1 MKKTYILLILVL
13 ASSLIS
19 AQNKDTQVADK
30 LFKKF
35 EFISAAESYLKLVAS
50 NKADGYV
57 YRQLGDCYFNIY
69 NTKEAAKW
77 YAKAIAKKQD
87 SELYYRYAQ
96 MLKAIGNYAES
107 NKQMQKFAEMQ
118 PNDSRAKT
126 FNENPNYVPVLLDQ
140 RKSFDVKSIDI
151 NSDKSDFGAFLMD
164 NTIYFTSARN
174 SNSKIYSWTKEPF
187 LDIYKANLNEDG
199 TISNILLLKEINSK
213 YHDGSVSISQ
223 DGSTMYFTSDS
234 FRENSFEKDK
244 ASKLKL
250 GRNNIFRAKFVN
262 GKWDEITSLPFNSKD
277 YSTGNPSISKDG
289 KTLYFSSNRPGSIG
303 GVDIW
308 KVAIS
313 ESGSYGTPENLGKNV
328 NTEGNESFP
337 FITSDNVLYFSSD
350 AKQGIGAMDVYKID
364 LTKNSEAKNLGK
376 PVNSEKDDFA
386 FTINENKNI
395 GFVAS
400 NRNGNDDIFKLI
412 PVCNYEVNAI
422 VTNANSGAI
431 IAEANVSILDD
442 KNNIISTIKSN
453 NKGEVSYTV
462 DCEKTYTI
470 QAIKDGFES
479 NSFAVIAS
487 NKKGGSIKIDA
498 VLMPISEIITEKE
511 VKLKPIFFEYNNSNI
526 TQQGAFELDKLVQIM
541 KNNEKLIIFVKSHT
555 DNRGTDE
562 FNLLLSDKRVKAT
575 IQYVISNGIDPNRIS
590 GKGFGETEPKVDC
603 KENCTEEAHEQNRRS
618 EFLIVK

>member
-1 MKKTYILLILVL
+1 MKKIYILLILVL

-57 YRQLGDCYFNIY
+57 YRQLGDCYYNIY

-87 SELYYRYAQ
+87 SELYYRYSQ

-250 GRNNIFRAKFVN
+250 GRNNIFSAKFVN

-350 AKQGIGAMDVYKID
+350 AKQGLGAMDVYKID

-412 PVCNYEVNAI
+412 PVCNYEANAI

-479 NSFAVIAS
+479 NSFAVISS

>member
-1 MKKTYILLILVL
+1 MKKIYIIIFVLV
-13 ASSLIS
+13 STLIS
-19 AQNKDTQVADK
+19 AQNKETQIADK
-30 LFKKF
+30 FFKKY

-50 NKADGYV
+50 NNADGYV

-77 YAKAIAKKQD
+77 YAKAIAQKQD

-96 MLKAIGNYAES
+96 MLKANGNYVES
-107 NKQMQKFAEMQ
+107 NKQMQKFAALQ
-118 PNDSRAKT
+118 PNDSRTKI
-126 FNENPNYVPVLLDQ
+126 FNENPNYIPVLLDQ
-140 RKSFDVKSIDI
+140 QKSFDIKSIDI
-151 NSDKSDFGAFLMD
+151 NSDKSDFGAILQD

-174 SNSKIYSWTKEPF
+174 TKSKIYSWTKEPF

-199 TISNILLLKEINSK
+199 TISNILQIKELNSK

-250 GRNNIFRAKFVN
+250 GKNNIFSAKFIN

-277 YSTGNPSISKDG
+277 YSSGNPSISKDG
-289 KTLYFSSNRPGSIG
+289 KTLYFSSNRPGSVG

-313 ESGSYGTPENLGKNV
+313 ETGSYGTPENLGKSV

-350 AKQGIGAMDVYKID
+350 AKQGLGAMDVYKID
-364 LTKNSEAKNLGK
+364 LTTNSAAKNLGK

-386 FTINENKNI
+386 FTTNENKNI
-395 GFVAS
+395 AFVAS

-412 PVCNYEVNAI
+412 PICNYEVNAI

-431 IAEANVSILDD
+431 LAEANVSILDD
-442 KNNIISTIKSN
+442 KNNIISSLKSN
-453 NKGEVSYTV
+453 SKGEVSFTV
-462 DCEKTYTI
+462 ECEKAYTI

-479 NSFAVIAS
+479 NSFAVTAS
-487 NKKGGSIKIDA
+487 KKKGGSIKIDA
-498 VLMPISEIITEKE
+498 ALKPISEIITEKE
-511 VKLKPIFFEYNNSNI
+511 VNLKPIFFEYNNSNI

-541 KNNEKLIIFVKSHT
+541 KNNEKLFIFVKSHT
-555 DNRGTDE
+555 DNRGSDE

-590 GKGFGETEPKVDC
+590 GKGLGETEPKVDC

>member
-57 YRQLGDCYFNIY
+57 YRQLGDCYYNIY

-250 GRNNIFRAKFVN
+250 GRNNIFSAKFVN

-350 AKQGIGAMDVYKID
+350 AKQGLGAMDVYKID
-364 LTKNSEAKNLGK
+364 FTKNSEAKNLGK
-376 PVNSEKDDFA
+376 PVNSEEDDFA

>member
-1 MKKTYILLILVL
+1 MST
-13 ASSLIS
+13 LIS
-19 AQNKDTQVADK
+19 AQNKETQIADK
-30 LFKKF
+30 FFKKY

-50 NKADGYV
+50 NNADGYV

-77 YAKAIAKKQD
+77 YAKAIAQKQD

-96 MLKAIGNYAES
+96 MLKANGNYVES
-107 NKQMQKFAEMQ
+107 NKQMQKFAALQ
-118 PNDSRAKT
+118 PNDSRTKI
-126 FNENPNYVPVLLDQ
+126 FNENPNYIPVLLDQ
-140 RKSFDVKSIDI
+140 QKSFDIKSIDI
-151 NSDKSDFGAFLMD
+151 NSDKSDFGAILQD

-174 SNSKIYSWTKEPF
+174 TKSKIYSWTKEPF
-187 LDIYKANLNEDG
+187 LDIYIANLNEDG
-199 TISNILLLKEINSK
+199 TISNILQIKELNSK

-223 DGSTMYFTSDS
+223 DGSTMYFTSNS

-250 GRNNIFRAKFVN
+250 GKNNIFSAKFIN

-277 YSTGNPSISKDG
+277 YSSGNPSISKDG
-289 KTLYFSSNRPGSIG
+289 KTLYFSSNRPGSVG

-313 ESGSYGTPENLGKNV
+313 ETGSYGTPENLGKSV

-350 AKQGIGAMDVYKID
+350 AKQGLGAMDVYKID
-364 LTKNSEAKNLGK
+364 LTTNSAAKNLGK

-395 GFVAS
+395 AFVAS

-412 PVCNYEVNAI
+412 PICNYEVNAI

-431 IAEANVSILDD
+431 LAEANVSILDD
-442 KNNIISTIKSN
+442 KNNIISSLKSN
-453 NKGEVSYTV
+453 SKGEVSYTV
-462 DCEKTYTI
+462 ECEKAYTI

-479 NSFAVIAS
+479 NSFAVTAS
-487 NKKGGSIKIDA
+487 KKKGGSIKIDA
-498 VLMPISEIITEKE
+498 ALKPISEIITEKE
-511 VKLKPIFFEYNNSNI
+511 VNLKPIFFEYNNSNI

-541 KNNEKLIIFVKSHT
+541 KNNEKLFIFVKSHT
-555 DNRGTDE
+555 DNRGSDE

-603 KENCTEEAHEQNRRS
+603 KENCIEEAHEQNRRS

>member
-1 MKKTYILLILVL
+1 MKYIYIILILVL
-13 ASSLIS
+13 ANSAIS
-19 AQNKDTQVADK
+19 AQNKDTQAADK

-50 NKADGYV
+50 NNADGYV
-57 YRQLGDCYFNIY
+57 YRQLGECYYNIY

-77 YAKAIAKKQD
+77 YAKAITKKQN

-96 MLKAIGNYAES
+96 MLKANGNYAES
-107 NKQMQKFAEMQ
+107 NKQMQKFAEME
-118 PNDSRAKT
+118 PNDSRAKI
-126 FNENPNYVPVLLDQ
+126 FNENPNYVPILLDQ
-140 RKSFDVKSIDI
+140 QKYFDVQSIDI
-151 NSDKSDFGAFLMD
+151 NSDKSDFGALLMN

-199 TISNILLLKEINSK
+199 TISNILLVNQINSK
-213 YHDGSVSISQ
+213 YHDGSISISQ

-244 ASKLKL
+244 TNKLKL
-250 GRNNIFRAKFVN
+250 GRNNIFSAKFVN

-277 YSTGNPSISKDG
+277 FSTGNPSISNDG
-289 KTLYFSSNRPGSIG
+289 KTLYFSSNRPGGIG

-313 ESGSYGTPENLGKNV
+313 ETGGYGTPENLGKNV

-337 FITSDNVLYFSSD
+337 FITSNDVLYFSSD
-350 AKQGIGAMDVYKID
+350 AKQGLGAMDVYKID
-364 LTKNSEAKNLGK
+364 LTKNSGAINLGK

-386 FTINENKNI
+386 FTINENKKI

-412 PVCNYEVNAI
+412 PVCNYELNAI
-422 VTNANSGAI
+422 VTNATTGEVL
-431 IAEANVSILDD
+431 AEANVSILDD
-442 KNNIISTIKSN
+442 KNNIISTKKSN
-453 NKGEVSYTV
+453 GNGEVSYIV
-462 DCEKTYTI
+462 ECQKNYTI
-470 QAIKDGFES
+470 QAIKNGFES
-479 NSFAVIAS
+479 NSFTVLAS
-487 NKKGGSIKIDA
+487 SNKGGSIKIEA
-498 VLMPISEIITEKE
+498 ALKPISEIITEKE
-511 VKLKPIFFEYNNSNI
+511 VKLNPIFFEYNNSNI

-541 KNNEKLIIFVKSHT
+541 KNNQKLIIFVKSHT
-555 DNRGTDE
+555 DNRGSDE
-562 FNLLLSDKRVKAT
+562 FNLLLSDKRVKST
-575 IQYVISNGIDPNRIS
+575 IQYLISNGIDPNRIS
-590 GKGFGETEPKVDC
+590 GKGFGETELKVDC
-603 KENCTEEAHEQNRRS
+603 KEKCTEDEHEQNRRS

>member
-50 NKADGYV
+50 NNADGYV
-57 YRQLGDCYFNIY
+57 YRQLGDCYYNIY

-87 SELYYRYAQ
+87 SELYYRYSQ
-96 MLKAIGNYAES
+96 MLKAIGNFAES

-250 GRNNIFRAKFVN
+250 GRNNIFSAKFVN

-350 AKQGIGAMDVYKID
+350 GKQGLGAMDVYKID

-462 DCEKTYTI
+462 ECEKTYTI

>member
-87 SELYYRYAQ
+87 SELYYRYSQ

-250 GRNNIFRAKFVN
+250 GRNNIFSAKFVN

>member
-1 MKKTYILLILVL
+1 MKNIYIILILVL

-19 AQNKDTQVADK
+19 AQNKDTQIADK

-50 NKADGYV
+50 NNADGYV
-57 YRQLGDCYFNIY
+57 YSQLGDCYFNIY

-96 MLKAIGNYAES
+96 MLKANGNYAES
-107 NKQMQKFAEMQ
+107 NKQMQKFSEMQ
-118 PNDSRAKT
+118 PNDSRSKI

-151 NSDKSDFGAFLMD
+151 NSDKSDFGALLMD

-187 LDIYKANLNEDG
+187 LDIFKANLNEDG
-199 TISNILLLKEINSK
+199 TISNILLIKEINSK
-213 YHDGSVSISQ
+213 YHDGSVSISR

-250 GRNNIFRAKFVN
+250 GRNNIFSAKFVN

-289 KTLYFSSNRPGSIG
+289 KTLYFSSNMPGSIG

-313 ESGSYGTPENLGKNV
+313 ETGSYGTPENLGKSV

-350 AKQGIGAMDVYKID
+350 AKQGLGAMDVYKID

-422 VTNANSGAI
+422 VTNANSGEI
-431 IAEANVSILDD
+431 LAEANVSILDD
-442 KNNIISTIKSN
+442 KSNIISTIKSN
-453 NKGEVSYTV
+453 NKGEVSFTV
-462 DCEKTYTI
+462 DCEKTFTI
-470 QAIKDGFES
+470 QAIKDGFEG

-498 VLMPISEIITEKE
+498 VLKPISEIITEKE
-511 VKLKPIFFEYNNSNI
+511 VKLNPIFFEYNNSNI

-562 FNLLLSDKRVKAT
+562 FNLLLSDKRAKST

>member
-1 MKKTYILLILVL
+1 MST
-13 ASSLIS
+13 LIS
-19 AQNKDTQVADK
+19 AQNKETQIADK
-30 LFKKF
+30 FFKKY

-50 NKADGYV
+50 NNADGYV

-77 YAKAIAKKQD
+77 YAKAIAQKQD

-96 MLKAIGNYAES
+96 MLKANGNYVES
-107 NKQMQKFAEMQ
+107 NKQMQKFAALQ
-118 PNDSRAKT
+118 PNDSRTKI
-126 FNENPNYVPVLLDQ
+126 FNENPNYIPVLLDQ
-140 RKSFDVKSIDI
+140 QKSFDIKSIDI
-151 NSDKSDFGAFLMD
+151 NSDKSDFGAILQD

-174 SNSKIYSWTKEPF
+174 TKSKIYSWTKEPF

-199 TISNILLLKEINSK
+199 TISNILQIKELNSK

-250 GRNNIFRAKFVN
+250 GKNNIFSAKFIN

-277 YSTGNPSISKDG
+277 YSSGNPSISKDG
-289 KTLYFSSNRPGSIG
+289 KTLYFSSNRPGSVG

-313 ESGSYGTPENLGKNV
+313 ETGSYGTPENLGKSV

-350 AKQGIGAMDVYKID
+350 AKQGLGAMDVYKID
-364 LTKNSEAKNLGK
+364 LTTNSAAKNLGK

-395 GFVAS
+395 AFVAS

-412 PVCNYEVNAI
+412 PICNYEVNAI

-431 IAEANVSILDD
+431 LAEANVSILDD
-442 KNNIISTIKSN
+442 KNNIISSLKSN
-453 NKGEVSYTV
+453 SKGEVSYTV
-462 DCEKTYTI
+462 ECEKAYTI

-479 NSFAVIAS
+479 NSFAVTAS
-487 NKKGGSIKIDA
+487 KKKGGSIKIDA
-498 VLMPISEIITEKE
+498 ALKPISEIITEKE
-511 VKLKPIFFEYNNSNI
+511 VNLKSIFFEYNNSNI

-541 KNNEKLIIFVKSHT
+541 KNNEKLFIFVKSHT
-555 DNRGTDE
+555 DNRGSDE

-590 GKGFGETEPKVDC
+590 GKGLGETEPKVDC

>member
-1 MKKTYILLILVL
+1 MKKIYILLILVL

-57 YRQLGDCYFNIY
+57 YRQLGDCYYNIY

-87 SELYYRYAQ
+87 SELYYRYSQ

-250 GRNNIFRAKFVN
+250 GRNNIFSAKFVN

-337 FITSDNVLYFSSD
+337 FITSDNELYFSSD
-350 AKQGIGAMDVYKID
+350 AKQGLGAMDVYKID

-479 NSFAVIAS
+479 NSFAVISS

>member
-1 MKKTYILLILVL
+1 MKKIYIIIFVLV
-13 ASSLIS
+13 STLIS
-19 AQNKDTQVADK
+19 AQNKETQIADK
-30 LFKKF
+30 FFKKY

-50 NKADGYV
+50 NNADGYV

-77 YAKAIAKKQD
+77 YAKAIAQKQD

-96 MLKAIGNYAES
+96 MLKANGNYVES
-107 NKQMQKFAEMQ
+107 NKQMQKFAALQ
-118 PNDSRAKT
+118 PNDSRTKI
-126 FNENPNYVPVLLDQ
+126 FNENPNYIPVLLDQ
-140 RKSFDVKSIDI
+140 QKSFDIKSIDI
-151 NSDKSDFGAFLMD
+151 NSDKSDFGAILKD

-174 SNSKIYSWTKEPF
+174 SKSKIYSWTKEPF
-187 LDIYKANLNEDG
+187 LDIYIANLNEDG
-199 TISNILLLKEINSK
+199 TISNILQLKELNSK

-250 GRNNIFRAKFVN
+250 GKNNIFSAKFIN

-277 YSTGNPSISKDG
+277 YSSGNPSISKDG
-289 KTLYFSSNRPGSIG
+289 KTLYFSSNRPGSVG

-313 ESGSYGTPENLGKNV
+313 ETGSYGTPENLGKSV

-350 AKQGIGAMDVYKID
+350 AKQGLGAMDVYKID
-364 LTKNSEAKNLGK
+364 LTTNSAAKNLGK

-395 GFVAS
+395 AFVAS

-412 PVCNYEVNAI
+412 PICNYEVNAI

-431 IAEANVSILDD
+431 LAEANVSILDD
-442 KNNIISTIKSN
+442 KNNIISSLKSN
-453 NKGEVSYTV
+453 SKGEVSYTV
-462 DCEKTYTI
+462 ECEKAYTI

-479 NSFAVIAS
+479 NSFAVTAS
-487 NKKGGSIKIDA
+487 KKKGGSIKIDVA
-498 VLMPISEIITEKE
+498 LKPISEIITEKQ
-511 VKLKPIFFEYNNSNI
+511 VNLKSIFFEYNNSNI

-541 KNNEKLIIFVKSHT
+541 KNNEKLFIFVKSHT
-555 DNRGTDE
+555 DNRGSDE

>member
-57 YRQLGDCYFNIY
+57 YRQLGDCYYNIY

-87 SELYYRYAQ
+87 SELYYRYSQ

-250 GRNNIFRAKFVN
+250 GRNNIFSAKFVN
-262 GKWDEITSLPFNSKD
+262 GKWDEISSLPFNSKD

-350 AKQGIGAMDVYKID
+350 AKQGLGAMDVYKID

-603 KENCTEEAHEQNRRS
+603 KENCTEEEHEQNRRS

>member
-1 MKKTYILLILVL
+1 MKKIYIIIFVLV
-13 ASSLIS
+13 STLIS
-19 AQNKDTQVADK
+19 AQNKETQIADK
-30 LFKKF
+30 FFKKY
-35 EFISAAESYLKLVAS
+35 EFISAAEFYLKLVAS
-50 NKADGYV
+50 NNADGYV

-77 YAKAIAKKQD
+77 YAKAIAQKQD

-96 MLKAIGNYAES
+96 MLKANGNYVES
-107 NKQMQKFAEMQ
+107 NKQMQKFAALK
-118 PNDSRAKT
+118 PNDSRTKI
-126 FNENPNYVPVLLDQ
+126 FNENPNYIPVLLDQ
-140 RKSFDVKSIDI
+140 QKSFDIKSIDI
-151 NSDKSDFGAFLMD
+151 NSDKSDFGAILQD

-174 SNSKIYSWTKEPF
+174 SKSKIYSWTKEPF
-187 LDIYKANLNEDG
+187 LDIYIANLNEDG
-199 TISNILLLKEINSK
+199 TISNILQIKELNSK

-250 GRNNIFRAKFVN
+250 GKNNIFSAKFIN

-277 YSTGNPSISKDG
+277 YSSGNPSISKDG
-289 KTLYFSSNRPGSIG
+289 KTLYFSSNRPGSVG

-313 ESGSYGTPENLGKNV
+313 ETGSYGSPENLGKSV

-350 AKQGIGAMDVYKID
+350 AKQGLGAMDVYKID
-364 LTKNSEAKNLGK
+364 LTTNSAAKNLGK

-395 GFVAS
+395 AFVAS

-412 PVCNYEVNAI
+412 PICNYEVNAI

-431 IAEANVSILDD
+431 LAEANVSILDD
-442 KNNIISTIKSN
+442 KNNIISSLKSN
-453 NKGEVSYTV
+453 SKGEVSYTV
-462 DCEKTYTI
+462 ECEKAYTI

-479 NSFAVIAS
+479 NSFAVTAS
-487 NKKGGSIKIDA
+487 KKKGGSIKIDVA
-498 VLMPISEIITEKE
+498 LKPISEIITEKE
-511 VKLKPIFFEYNNSNI
+511 VNLKPIFFEYNNSNI

-541 KNNEKLIIFVKSHT
+541 KNNEKLFIFVKSHT
-555 DNRGTDE
+555 DNRGSDE

>member
-1 MKKTYILLILVL
+1 MKNIYIILILVL
-13 ASSLIS
+13 ASPQIS
-19 AQNKDTQVADK
+19 AQNKDTQIADK

-50 NKADGYV
+50 NNADGYV

-87 SELYYRYAQ
+87 SELYYRFAQ
-96 MLKAIGNYAES
+96 MLKANGNYAES

-118 PNDSRAKT
+118 PNDSRSKI
-126 FNENPNYVPVLLDQ
+126 FNDNPNYVPVLLDQ

-151 NSDKSDFGAFLMD
+151 NSDKSDFGANLID

-199 TISNILLLKEINSK
+199 TISNILLIKEINSK

-250 GRNNIFRAKFVN
+250 GRNNIFSAKFVN

-289 KTLYFSSNRPGSIG
+289 KTLYFSSNMPGSFG
-303 GVDIW
+303 GIDIW

-313 ESGSYGTPENLGKNV
+313 ETGSYGTPENLGKSV

-350 AKQGIGAMDVYKID
+350 AKQGLGAMDVYKID

-395 GFVAS
+395 GFIAS

-422 VTNANSGAI
+422 VTNANSGEI
-431 IAEANVSILDD
+431 LVEANVFILDD
-442 KNNIISTIKSN
+442 KSNIISTVKSN

-470 QAIKDGFES
+470 QAIKDGFEG

-498 VLMPISEIITEKE
+498 VLKPISEIITEKE
-511 VKLKPIFFEYNNSNI
+511 VKLNPIFFEYNNSNI

-562 FNLLLSDKRVKAT
+562 FNLLLSDKRAKST

-618 EFLIVK
+618 EF

>member
-19 AQNKDTQVADK
+19 AQNKDTQIADK

-50 NKADGYV
+50 YKEDGYV

-126 FNENPNYVPVLLDQ
+126 FNENPNYIPVLLDQ

-250 GRNNIFRAKFVN
+250 GRNNIFSAKFVN

-337 FITSDNVLYFSSD
+337 FITFDNVLYFSSD
-350 AKQGIGAMDVYKID
+350 AKQGLGAMDVYKID

-442 KNNIISTIKSN
+442 KNNIISTIKAN

-487 NKKGGSIKIDA
+487 NKKGGIIKIDA

-541 KNNEKLIIFVKSHT
+541 KNNEKLIIFVK
-555 DNRGTDE
+555 
-562 FNLLLSDKRVKAT
+562 
-575 IQYVISNGIDPNRIS
+575 
-590 GKGFGETEPKVDC
+590 
-603 KENCTEEAHEQNRRS
+603 
-618 EFLIVK
+618 

>member
-1 MKKTYILLILVL
+1 MST
-13 ASSLIS
+13 LIS
-19 AQNKDTQVADK
+19 AQNKETQIADK
-30 LFKKF
+30 FFKKY

-50 NKADGYV
+50 NNADGYV

-77 YAKAIAKKQD
+77 YAKAIAQKQD

-96 MLKAIGNYAES
+96 MLKANGNYVES
-107 NKQMQKFAEMQ
+107 NKQMQKFAALQ
-118 PNDSRAKT
+118 PNDSRTKI
-126 FNENPNYVPVLLDQ
+126 FNENPNYIPVLLDQ
-140 RKSFDVKSIDI
+140 KKSFDIKSIDI
-151 NSDKSDFGAFLMD
+151 NSDKSDFGAILQD

-174 SNSKIYSWTKEPF
+174 TKSKIYSWTKEPF

-199 TISNILLLKEINSK
+199 TISNILQIKELNSK

-250 GRNNIFRAKFVN
+250 GKNNIFSAKFIN

-277 YSTGNPSISKDG
+277 YSSGNPSISKDG
-289 KTLYFSSNRPGSIG
+289 KTLYFSSNRPGSVG

-313 ESGSYGTPENLGKNV
+313 ETGSYGTPENLGKSV

-350 AKQGIGAMDVYKID
+350 AKQGLGAMDVYKID
-364 LTKNSEAKNLGK
+364 LTTNSAAKNLGK

-386 FTINENKNI
+386 FTTNENKNI
-395 GFVAS
+395 AFVAS

-412 PVCNYEVNAI
+412 PICNYEVNAI

-431 IAEANVSILDD
+431 LAEANVSILDD
-442 KNNIISTIKSN
+442 KNNIISSLKSN
-453 NKGEVSYTV
+453 SKGEVSYTV
-462 DCEKTYTI
+462 ECEKAYTI

-479 NSFAVIAS
+479 NSFAVTAS
-487 NKKGGSIKIDA
+487 KKKGGSIKIDA
-498 VLMPISEIITEKE
+498 ALKPISEIITEKE
-511 VKLKPIFFEYNNSNI
+511 VNLKPIFFEYNNSNI

-541 KNNEKLIIFVKSHT
+541 KNNEKLFIFVKSHT
-555 DNRGTDE
+555 DNRGSDE

-590 GKGFGETEPKVDC
+590 GKGVGETEPKVDC

>member
-1 MKKTYILLILVL
+1 MKYIYIILILVL
-13 ASSLIS
+13 ANSAIS
-19 AQNKDTQVADK
+19 AQNKDTQAADK

-50 NKADGYV
+50 NNADGYV
-57 YRQLGDCYFNIY
+57 YRQLGECYYNIY

-77 YAKAIAKKQD
+77 YAKAITKKQN

-96 MLKAIGNYAES
+96 MLKANGNYAES
-107 NKQMQKFAEMQ
+107 NKQMQKFAEME
-118 PNDSRAKT
+118 PNDSRAKI
-126 FNENPNYVPVLLDQ
+126 FNENPNYVPILLDQ
-140 RKSFDVKSIDI
+140 QKYFDVQSIDI
-151 NSDKSDFGAFLMD
+151 NSDKSDFGALLMD

-199 TISNILLLKEINSK
+199 TISNILLVNQINSK
-213 YHDGSVSISQ
+213 YHDGSISISQ

-244 ASKLKL
+244 TNKLKL
-250 GRNNIFRAKFVN
+250 GRNNIFSAKFVN

-277 YSTGNPSISKDG
+277 FSTGNPSISNDG
-289 KTLYFSSNRPGSIG
+289 KTLYFSSNRPGGIG

-313 ESGSYGTPENLGKNV
+313 ETGGYGTPENLGKNV

-337 FITSDNVLYFSSD
+337 FITSNDVLYFSSD
-350 AKQGIGAMDVYKID
+350 AKQGLGAMDVYKID
-364 LTKNSEAKNLGK
+364 LTKNSGAINLGK

-386 FTINENKNI
+386 FTINENKKI

-412 PVCNYEVNAI
+412 PVCNYELNAI
-422 VTNANSGAI
+422 VTNATTGEVL
-431 IAEANVSILDD
+431 AEANVSILDD
-442 KNNIISTIKSN
+442 KNNIISTKKSN
-453 NKGEVSYTV
+453 GNGEVSYIV
-462 DCEKTYTI
+462 ECQKNYTI
-470 QAIKDGFES
+470 QVIKNGFES
-479 NSFAVIAS
+479 NSFTVIAS
-487 NKKGGSIKIDA
+487 SNKGGSIKIEA
-498 VLMPISEIITEKE
+498 ALKPISEIITEKE
-511 VKLKPIFFEYNNSNI
+511 VKLNPIFFEYNNSNI

-541 KNNEKLIIFVKSHT
+541 KNNQKLIIFVKSHT
-555 DNRGTDE
+555 DNRGSDE
-562 FNLLLSDKRVKAT
+562 FNLLLSDKRVKST
-575 IQYVISNGIDPNRIS
+575 IQYLISNGIDPNRIS
-590 GKGFGETEPKVDC
+590 GKGFGETELKVDC
-603 KENCTEEAHEQNRRS
+603 KEKCTEDEHEQNRRS

>member
-1 MKKTYILLILVL
+1 MKKIYKIIFVLV
-13 ASSLIS
+13 STLIS
-19 AQNKDTQVADK
+19 AQNKETQIADK
-30 LFKKF
+30 FFKKY

-50 NKADGYV
+50 NNADGYV

-77 YAKAIAKKQD
+77 YAKAIAQKQD

-96 MLKAIGNYAES
+96 MLKANGNYVES
-107 NKQMQKFAEMQ
+107 NKQMQKFAALQ
-118 PNDSRAKT
+118 PNDSRTKI
-126 FNENPNYVPVLLDQ
+126 FNENPNYIPVLLDQ
-140 RKSFDVKSIDI
+140 KKSFDIKSIDI
-151 NSDKSDFGAFLMD
+151 NSDKSDFGAILQD

-174 SNSKIYSWTKEPF
+174 TKSKIYSWTKEPF

-199 TISNILLLKEINSK
+199 TISNILQIKELNSK

-250 GRNNIFRAKFVN
+250 GKNNIFSAKFIN

-277 YSTGNPSISKDG
+277 YSSGNPSISKDG
-289 KTLYFSSNRPGSIG
+289 KTLYFSSNRPGSVG

-313 ESGSYGTPENLGKNV
+313 ETGSYGTPENLGKSV

-350 AKQGIGAMDVYKID
+350 AKQGLGAMDVYKID
-364 LTKNSEAKNLGK
+364 LTTNSAAKNLGK

-395 GFVAS
+395 AFVAS

-412 PVCNYEVNAI
+412 PICNYEVNAI

-431 IAEANVSILDD
+431 LAEANVSILDD
-442 KNNIISTIKSN
+442 QNNIISSLKSN
-453 NKGEVSYTV
+453 SKGEVSFTV
-462 DCEKTYTI
+462 ECEKAYTI

-479 NSFAVIAS
+479 NSFAVTAS
-487 NKKGGSIKIDA
+487 KKKGGSIKIDA
-498 VLMPISEIITEKE
+498 ALKPISEIITEKE
-511 VKLKPIFFEYNNSNI
+511 VNLKSIFFEYNNSNI

-541 KNNEKLIIFVKSHT
+541 KNNEKLFIFVKSHT
-555 DNRGTDE
+555 DNRGSDE

-590 GKGFGETEPKVDC
+590 GKGVGETEPKVDC

>member
-1 MKKTYILLILVL
+1 MKYIYIILILVL
-13 ASSLIS
+13 ANSAIS
-19 AQNKDTQVADK
+19 AQNKDTQAADK

-50 NKADGYV
+50 NNADGYV
-57 YRQLGDCYFNIY
+57 YRQLGECYYNIY

-77 YAKAIAKKQD
+77 YAKAITKKQN

-96 MLKAIGNYAES
+96 MLKANGNYAES
-107 NKQMQKFAEMQ
+107 NKQMQKFAEME
-118 PNDSRAKT
+118 PNDSRAKI

-140 RKSFDVKSIDI
+140 QKYFDVQSIDI
-151 NSDKSDFGAFLMD
+151 NSDKSDFGALLMD

-199 TISNILLLKEINSK
+199 TISNILLVNQINSK
-213 YHDGSVSISQ
+213 YHDGSISISQ

-244 ASKLKL
+244 TNKLKL
-250 GRNNIFRAKFVN
+250 GRNNIFSAKFVN
-262 GKWDEITSLPFNSKD
+262 RKWDEITSLPFNSKD
-277 YSTGNPSISKDG
+277 FSTGNPSISNDG
-289 KTLYFSSNRPGSIG
+289 KTLYFSSNRPGGIG

-313 ESGSYGTPENLGKNV
+313 ETGGYGTPENLGKNV

-337 FITSDNVLYFSSD
+337 FITSNDVLYFSSD
-350 AKQGIGAMDVYKID
+350 AKQGLGAMDVYKID
-364 LTKNSEAKNLGK
+364 LTKNSGAINLGK

-386 FTINENKNI
+386 FTINENKKI

-412 PVCNYEVNAI
+412 PVCNYELNAI
-422 VTNANSGAI
+422 VTNATTGEVL
-431 IAEANVSILDD
+431 AEANVSILDD
-442 KNNIISTIKSN
+442 KNNIISIKKSN
-453 NKGEVSYTV
+453 GNGEVSYIV
-462 DCEKTYTI
+462 ECQKNYTI
-470 QAIKDGFES
+470 QAIKNGFES
-479 NSFAVIAS
+479 NSFTVLAS
-487 NKKGGSIKIDA
+487 SNKGGSIKIEA
-498 VLMPISEIITEKE
+498 ALKPISEIITEKE
-511 VKLKPIFFEYNNSNI
+511 VKLNPIFFEYNNSNI

-541 KNNEKLIIFVKSHT
+541 KNNQKLIIFVKSHT
-555 DNRGTDE
+555 DNRGSDE
-562 FNLLLSDKRVKAT
+562 FNLLLSDKRVKST
-575 IQYVISNGIDPNRIS
+575 IQYLISNGIDPNRIS
-590 GKGFGETEPKVDC
+590 GKGFGETELKVDC
-603 KENCTEEAHEQNRRS
+603 KEKCTEDEHEQNRRS

>member
-19 AQNKDTQVADK
+19 AQNKDTQIADK

-87 SELYYRYAQ
+87 SELYYRYSQ

-187 LDIYKANLNEDG
+187 LDIYKANLNEGG

-250 GRNNIFRAKFVN
+250 GRNNIFSAKFVN

-289 KTLYFSSNRPGSIG
+289 KTVYFSSNRPGSIG

-350 AKQGIGAMDVYKID
+350 AKQGLGAMDVYKID

>member
-50 NKADGYV
+50 NNADGYV
-57 YRQLGDCYFNIY
+57 YRQLGDCYYNIY

-87 SELYYRYAQ
+87 SELYYRYSQ
-96 MLKAIGNYAES
+96 MLKAIGNFAES

-213 YHDGSVSISQ
+213 YRDGSVSISQ

-250 GRNNIFRAKFVN
+250 GRNNIFSAKFVN

-350 AKQGIGAMDVYKID
+350 GKQGLGAMDVYKID

-453 NKGEVSYTV
+453 YKGEVSYTV
-462 DCEKTYTI
+462 ECEKTYTI

-541 KNNEKLIIFVKSHT
+541 KNNEKLFIFVKSHT
-555 DNRGTDE
+555 DNRGSDE

>member
-1 MKKTYILLILVL
+1 MST
-13 ASSLIS
+13 LIS
-19 AQNKDTQVADK
+19 AQNKETQIADK
-30 LFKKF
+30 FFKKY

-50 NKADGYV
+50 NNADGYV

-77 YAKAIAKKQD
+77 YAKAIAQKQD

-96 MLKAIGNYAES
+96 MLKANGNYVES
-107 NKQMQKFAEMQ
+107 NKQMQKFAALQ
-118 PNDSRAKT
+118 PNDSRTKI
-126 FNENPNYVPVLLDQ
+126 FNENPNYIPVLLDQ
-140 RKSFDVKSIDI
+140 QKSFDIKSIDI
-151 NSDKSDFGAFLMD
+151 NSDKSDFGAILQD

-174 SNSKIYSWTKEPF
+174 TKSKIYSWTKEPF
-187 LDIYKANLNEDG
+187 LDMYKANLNEDG
-199 TISNILLLKEINSK
+199 TISNILQIKELNSK

-250 GRNNIFRAKFVN
+250 GKNNIFSAKFIN

-277 YSTGNPSISKDG
+277 YSSGNPSISKDG
-289 KTLYFSSNRPGSIG
+289 KTLYFSSNRPGSVG

-313 ESGSYGTPENLGKNV
+313 ETGSYGTPENLGKSV

-350 AKQGIGAMDVYKID
+350 AKQGLGAMDVYKID
-364 LTKNSEAKNLGK
+364 LTTNSAAKTLGK

-395 GFVAS
+395 AFVAS

-412 PVCNYEVNAI
+412 PICNYEVNAI

-431 IAEANVSILDD
+431 LAEANVSILDD
-442 KNNIISTIKSN
+442 KNNIISSLKSN
-453 NKGEVSYTV
+453 SKGEVSYTV
-462 DCEKTYTI
+462 ECEKAYTI

-479 NSFAVIAS
+479 NSFAVTAS
-487 NKKGGSIKIDA
+487 KKKGGSIKIDA
-498 VLMPISEIITEKE
+498 ALKPISEIITEKE
-511 VKLKPIFFEYNNSNI
+511 VNLKPIFFEYNNSNI

-541 KNNEKLIIFVKSHT
+541 KNNEKLFIFVKSHT
-555 DNRGTDE
+555 DNRGSDE

-590 GKGFGETEPKVDC
+590 GKGVGETEPKVDC

>member
-1 MKKTYILLILVL
+1 MKKIYIIIFVLV
-13 ASSLIS
+13 STLIS
-19 AQNKDTQVADK
+19 AQNKETQIADK
-30 LFKKF
+30 FFKKY

-50 NKADGYV
+50 NNADGYV

-77 YAKAIAKKQD
+77 YAKAIAQKQD

-96 MLKAIGNYAES
+96 MLKANGNYVES
-107 NKQMQKFAEMQ
+107 NKQMQKFAALQ
-118 PNDSRAKT
+118 PNDSRTKI
-126 FNENPNYVPVLLDQ
+126 FNENPNYIPVLLDQ
-140 RKSFDVKSIDI
+140 QKSFDIKSIDI
-151 NSDKSDFGAFLMD
+151 NSDKSDFGAILQD

-174 SNSKIYSWTKEPF
+174 TKSKIYSWTKEPF

-199 TISNILLLKEINSK
+199 TISNILQIKELNSK

-250 GRNNIFRAKFVN
+250 GKNNIFSAKFIN

-277 YSTGNPSISKDG
+277 YSSGNPSISKDG
-289 KTLYFSSNRPGSIG
+289 KTLYFSSNRPGSVG

-313 ESGSYGTPENLGKNV
+313 ETGSYGTPENLGKSV

-350 AKQGIGAMDVYKID
+350 AKQGLGAMDVYKID
-364 LTKNSEAKNLGK
+364 LTTNSAAKNLGK

-395 GFVAS
+395 AFVAS

-412 PVCNYEVNAI
+412 PICNYEVNAI

-431 IAEANVSILDD
+431 LAEANVSILDD
-442 KNNIISTIKSN
+442 QNNIISSLKSN
-453 NKGEVSYTV
+453 SKGEVSFTV
-462 DCEKTYTI
+462 ECEKAYTI

-479 NSFAVIAS
+479 NSFAVTAS
-487 NKKGGSIKIDA
+487 KKKGGSIKIDA
-498 VLMPISEIITEKE
+498 ALKPISEIITEKQ
-511 VKLKPIFFEYNNSNI
+511 VNLKPIFFEYNNSNI

-541 KNNEKLIIFVKSHT
+541 KNNEKLFIFVKSHT
-555 DNRGTDE
+555 DNRGSDE

-590 GKGFGETEPKVDC
+590 GKGFGETELKVDC

>member
-1 MKKTYILLILVL
+1 MKYIYIILILVL
-13 ASSLIS
+13 ANSAIS
-19 AQNKDTQVADK
+19 AQNKDTQAADK

-50 NKADGYV
+50 NNADGYV
-57 YRQLGDCYFNIY
+57 YRQLGECYYNIY

-77 YAKAIAKKQD
+77 YAKAITKKQN

-96 MLKAIGNYAES
+96 MLKANGNYAES
-107 NKQMQKFAEMQ
+107 NKQMQKFAEME
-118 PNDSRAKT
+118 PNDSRAKI
-126 FNENPNYVPVLLDQ
+126 FNENPNYVPILLDQ
-140 RKSFDVKSIDI
+140 QKYFDVQSIDI
-151 NSDKSDFGAFLMD
+151 NSDKSDFGALLMN

-199 TISNILLLKEINSK
+199 TISNILLVNQINSK
-213 YHDGSVSISQ
+213 YHDGSISISQ

-244 ASKLKL
+244 TNKLKL
-250 GRNNIFRAKFVN
+250 GRNNIFSAKFVN

-277 YSTGNPSISKDG
+277 FSTGNPSISNDG
-289 KTLYFSSNRPGSIG
+289 KTLYFSSNRPGGIG

-313 ESGSYGTPENLGKNV
+313 ETGGYGTPENLGKNV

-337 FITSDNVLYFSSD
+337 FITSNDVLYFSSD
-350 AKQGIGAMDVYKID
+350 AKQGLGAMDVYKID
-364 LTKNSEAKNLGK
+364 LTKNSGAINLGK

-386 FTINENKNI
+386 FTINENKKI

-412 PVCNYEVNAI
+412 PVCNYELNAI
-422 VTNANSGAI
+422 VTNATTGEVL
-431 IAEANVSILDD
+431 AEANVSILDD
-442 KNNIISTIKSN
+442 KNNIISTKKSN
-453 NKGEVSYTV
+453 GNGEVSYIV
-462 DCEKTYTI
+462 ECQKNYTI
-470 QAIKDGFES
+470 QAIKNGFES
-479 NSFAVIAS
+479 NSFTVIAS
-487 NKKGGSIKIDA
+487 SNKGGSIKIEA
-498 VLMPISEIITEKE
+498 TLKPISEIITEKE
-511 VKLKPIFFEYNNSNI
+511 VKLNPIFFEYNNSNI

-541 KNNEKLIIFVKSHT
+541 KNNQKLIIFVKSHT
-555 DNRGTDE
+555 DNRGSDE
-562 FNLLLSDKRVKAT
+562 FNLLLSDKRVKST
-575 IQYVISNGIDPNRIS
+575 IQYLISNGIDPNRIS
-590 GKGFGETEPKVDC
+590 GKGFGETELKVDC
-603 KENCTEEAHEQNRRS
+603 KEKCTEDEHEQNRRS

>member
-1 MKKTYILLILVL
+1 MKKIYILLILVL

-57 YRQLGDCYFNIY
+57 YRQLGDCYYNIY

-87 SELYYRYAQ
+87 SELYYRYSQ

-151 NSDKSDFGAFLMD
+151 NSDKSDFGAFLTE

-250 GRNNIFRAKFVN
+250 GRNNIFSAKFVN

-350 AKQGIGAMDVYKID
+350 AKQGLGAMDVYKID

-412 PVCNYEVNAI
+412 SVCNYEVNAI